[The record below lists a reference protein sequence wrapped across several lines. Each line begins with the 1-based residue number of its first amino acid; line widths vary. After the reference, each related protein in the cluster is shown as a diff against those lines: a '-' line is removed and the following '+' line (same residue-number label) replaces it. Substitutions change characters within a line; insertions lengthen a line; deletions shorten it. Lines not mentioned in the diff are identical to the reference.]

1 MNEENTNVTVPVQG
15 AEPVKKFNLGLLII
29 PAIVVVLLIVGIVA
43 RVATSTP
50 KAVFKNSINSAY
62 KDVSK
67 YLKKADK
74 LNDTFDIKEKALY
87 VKGDVK
93 LSTNVEDITDEL
105 GELKDLKVSFEG
117 GLDLKHEELL
127 GGFTVDGDKESLGG
141 TVYVTDNMAYLKT
154 TFLDEIYKME
164 LEDFDFGEILEEY
177 EEATEDIDVDPET
190 YDYLIKTVKNAI
202 VKSLDS
208 KSMEKSKG
216 TFEVDGKTVKA
227 NKVSYV
233 FTKSSTKEL
242 VNKVVDILL
251 EDDKFI
257 GKLADCTGMEKGDIK
272 DALKEI
278 KSSAK
283 DIDFD
288 KEIKL
293 NIYTKGLFNNVVG
306 MSIEY
311 SDKEYVTVFK
321 NGKTTEMIID
331 NHVKSD
337 PMKIVVTAVEGK
349 KETEVTIKMNKEKLG
364 TLTIRELSEE
374 VIDLDFNVEAAGE
387 KVKGTIYFTEKQK
400 KNVISGE
407 YKFKLSKDDEYIELS
422 GNYSLEAQDKLEG
435 FKTSDAVSIED
446 VDEEDIADKLKEVIE
461 KDDKLNAI
469 FSDLLEELE
478 PEPEPEPYYDSNSM
492 VSMYTD
498 SEFAKIFADNK
509 AKVLYIGDTYYSMYD
524 EEEADA
530 RALLD
535 NIVAAQTKY
544 KFHSYRYQYYY
555 LSDDQIKQIGETKT
569 CEQDYECDKYP
580 ALYFIKDKEVK
591 KVLRGKVSA
600 EDIEAALQE
609 IELVEQ

>member
-1 MNEENTNVTVPVQG
+1 MNEGNTNVTAPVQG
-15 AEPVKKFNLGLLII
+15 AGPVKKFNLGILII

-43 RVATSTP
+43 KVATSSP
-50 KAVFKNSINSAY
+50 KAVFTSSINSVY

-74 LNDTFDIKEKALY
+74 LNETFDIKEKALY

-127 GGFTVDGDKESLGG
+127 GGFTVDGDKESIGG
-141 TVYVTDNMAYLKT
+141 TVYVTDSMAYLKT
-154 TFLDEIYKME
+154 TFLDEIYKTE
-164 LEDFDFGEILEEY
+164 LDDFDFGEVLEEY
-177 EEATEDIDVDPET
+177 EEATKDIDVDPET
-190 YDYLIKTVKNAI
+190 YDYLVKTVKNAV
-202 VKSLDS
+202 VKSLDK

-216 TFEVDGKTVKA
+216 SFEVDGKTVKA
-227 NKVSYV
+227 TKVSYV

-242 VNKVVDILL
+242 INKVVDILL

-257 GKLADCTGMEKGDIK
+257 DKLADCTGMEKGDIK
-272 DALKEI
+272 DALKEV

-288 KEIKL
+288 KEIRL
-293 NIYTKGLFNNVVG
+293 NLYTKGLFNNVVG
-306 MSIEY
+306 MSLEY

-321 NGKTTEMIID
+321 NGKTTEMIFD
-331 NHVKSD
+331 NHDKSD
-337 PMKIVVTAVEGK
+337 QMKVVVTAVEGK

-407 YKFKLSKDDEYIELS
+407 YKFKLSKDEEYVELS
-422 GNYSLEAQDKLEG
+422 GNYSIEAQDKLEG
-435 FKTSDAVSIED
+435 FKTSDAVSFED
-446 VDEEDIADKLKEVIE
+446 ADEEAIADKLKEVIE
-461 KDDKLNAI
+461 KDEKLNVI
-469 FSDLLEELE
+469 FSDLLEELD
-478 PEPEPEPYYDSNSM
+478 PEPETYYDSNSM
-492 VSMYTD
+492 VSIYLD
-498 SEFAKIFADNK
+498 SEFTKLFADNK
-509 AKVLYIGDTYYSMYD
+509 AKVLYVGDSYYSIYD
-524 EEEADA
+524 EKEADA

-544 KFHSYRYQYYY
+544 KFHSYRYPNYY
-555 LSDDQIKQIGETKT
+555 LSDEQIQQLGETKT
-569 CEQDYECDKYP
+569 CEDDYDCDKYP

-600 EDIEAALQE
+600 EDIAAALQE
-609 IELVEQ
+609 IELAE

>member
-1 MNEENTNVTVPVQG
+1 MNEGNTNVTAPVQG
-15 AEPVKKFNLGLLII
+15 AGPVKKFNLGILII

-43 RVATSTP
+43 KIATSSP
-50 KAVFKNSINSAY
+50 KAVFTSSINSVY

-74 LNDTFDIKEKALY
+74 LNETFDIKEKALY

-127 GGFTVDGDKESLGG
+127 GGFTVDGDKESIGG
-141 TVYVTDNMAYLKT
+141 TVYVTDSMAYLKT
-154 TFLDEIYKME
+154 TFLDEIYKTE
-164 LEDFDFGEILEEY
+164 LDDFDFGEVLEEY
-177 EEATEDIDVDPET
+177 EEATKDIDVDPET
-190 YDYLIKTVKNAI
+190 YDYLVKTVKNAV
-202 VKSLDS
+202 VKSLDK

-216 TFEVDGKTVKA
+216 SFEVDGKTVKA
-227 NKVSYV
+227 TKVSYV

-242 VNKVVDILL
+242 INKVVDILL

-257 GKLADCTGMEKGDIK
+257 DKLADCTGMEKGDIK
-272 DALKEI
+272 DALKEV

-288 KEIKL
+288 KEIRL
-293 NIYTKGLFNNVVG
+293 NLYTKGLFNNVVG
-306 MSIEY
+306 MSLEY

-321 NGKTTEMIID
+321 NGKTTEMIFD
-331 NHVKSD
+331 NHDKSD
-337 PMKIVVTAVEGK
+337 QMKVVVTAVEGK

-407 YKFKLSKDDEYIELS
+407 YKFKLSKDEEYVELS
-422 GNYSLEAQDKLEG
+422 GNYSIEAQDKLEG
-435 FKTSDAVSIED
+435 FKTSDAVSFED
-446 VDEEDIADKLKEVIE
+446 ADEEAIADKLKEVIE
-461 KDDKLNAI
+461 KDEKLNVI

-478 PEPEPEPYYDSNSM
+478 PEPETYYDSNSM
-492 VSMYTD
+492 VSIYLD
-498 SEFAKIFADNK
+498 SEFTKLFADNK
-509 AKVLYIGDTYYSMYD
+509 AKVLYVGDSYYSIYD
-524 EEEADA
+524 EKEADA

-544 KFHSYRYQYYY
+544 KFHSYRYPNYY
-555 LSDDQIKQIGETKT
+555 LSDEQIQQLGETKT
-569 CEQDYECDKYP
+569 CEDDYDCDKYP

-600 EDIEAALQE
+600 EDIAAALQE
-609 IELVEQ
+609 IELAE

>member
-1 MNEENTNVTVPVQG
+1 MNEGNTNVTAPVQG
-15 AEPVKKFNLGLLII
+15 AGPVKKFNLGILII

-43 RVATSTP
+43 KVATSTP
-50 KAVFKNSINSAY
+50 KAVFTSSINSVY

-74 LNDTFDIKEKALY
+74 LNETFDIKEKALY

-93 LSTNVEDITDEL
+93 LSTNVEDITDEI

-127 GGFTVDGDKESLGG
+127 GGFTVDGDKESIGG
-141 TVYVTDNMAYLKT
+141 TVYVTDSMAYLKT
-154 TFLDEIYKME
+154 TFLDEIYKTE
-164 LEDFDFGEILEEY
+164 LDDFDLGEVLEEY
-177 EEATEDIDVDPET
+177 EEATKDIDVDPET
-190 YDYLIKTVKNAI
+190 YDYLVKTVKNAV
-202 VKSLDS
+202 VKSLDK

-216 TFEVDGKTVKA
+216 SFEVDGKTVKA
-227 NKVSYV
+227 TKVSYV

-242 VNKVVDILL
+242 INKVVDILL

-257 GKLADCTGMEKGDIK
+257 DKLADCTGMEKGDIK
-272 DALKEI
+272 DALKEV

-293 NIYTKGLFNNVVG
+293 NLYTKGLFNNVVG
-306 MSIEY
+306 MSLEY

-321 NGKTTEMIID
+321 NGKTTEMIFD

-337 PMKIVVTAVEGK
+337 QMKVVVTAVEGK

-407 YKFKLSKDDEYIELS
+407 YKFKLSRDEEYVELS
-422 GNYSLEAQDKLEG
+422 GNYSIEAQDKLEG
-435 FKTSDAVSIED
+435 FKTSDAVSFED
-446 VDEEDIADKLKEVIE
+446 ADEEAIADKLKEVIE
-461 KDDKLNAI
+461 KDEKLNAI

-492 VSMYTD
+492 VLIYLD
-498 SEFAKIFADNK
+498 SEFTKLFADNN
-509 AKVLYIGDTYYSMYD
+509 AKVLYVGDSYYSIYD
-524 EEEADA
+524 EKEADA

-544 KFHSYRYQYYY
+544 KFHSYRYPNYY
-555 LSDDQIKQIGETKT
+555 LSDEQIQQLGETKT
-569 CEQDYECDKYP
+569 CEEDYDCDKYP
-580 ALYFIKDKEVK
+580 ALYFIKGKEVK

-600 EDIEAALQE
+600 EDIAAALQE
-609 IELVEQ
+609 IELAE

>member
-1 MNEENTNVTVPVQG
+1 MNEGNTNVTAPVQG
-15 AEPVKKFNLGLLII
+15 AGPVKKFNLGILII

-43 RVATSTP
+43 KVATSTP
-50 KAVFKNSINSAY
+50 KAVFTSSINSVY

-74 LNDTFDIKEKALY
+74 LNETFDIKEKALY

-93 LSTNVEDITDEL
+93 LSTNVEDITDEI

-127 GGFTVDGDKESLGG
+127 GGFTVDGDKESIGG
-141 TVYVTDNMAYLKT
+141 TVYVTDSMAYLKT
-154 TFLDEIYKME
+154 TFLDEIYKTE
-164 LEDFDFGEILEEY
+164 LDDFDLGEVLEEY
-177 EEATEDIDVDPET
+177 EEATKDIDVDPET
-190 YDYLIKTVKNAI
+190 YDYLVKTVKNAV
-202 VKSLDS
+202 VKSLDK

-216 TFEVDGKTVKA
+216 SFEVDGKTVKA
-227 NKVSYV
+227 TKVSYV

-242 VNKVVDILL
+242 INKVVDILL

-257 GKLADCTGMEKGDIK
+257 DKLADCTGMEKGDIK
-272 DALKEI
+272 DALKEV

-293 NIYTKGLFNNVVG
+293 NLYTKGLFNNVVG
-306 MSIEY
+306 MSLEY

-321 NGKTTEMIID
+321 NGKTTEMIFD

-337 PMKIVVTAVEGK
+337 QMKVVVTAVEGK

-407 YKFKLSKDDEYIELS
+407 YKFKLSRDEEYVELS
-422 GNYSLEAQDKLEG
+422 GNYSIEAQDKLEG
-435 FKTSDAVSIED
+435 FKTSDAVSFED
-446 VDEEDIADKLKEVIE
+446 ADEEAIADKLKEVIE
-461 KDDKLNAI
+461 KDEKLNAI

-492 VSMYTD
+492 VLIYLD
-498 SEFAKIFADNK
+498 SEFTKLFADNN
-509 AKVLYIGDTYYSMYD
+509 AKVLYVGDSYYSIYD
-524 EEEADA
+524 EKEADA

-544 KFHSYRYQYYY
+544 KFHSYRYPNYY
-555 LSDDQIKQIGETKT
+555 LSDEQIQQLGETKT
-569 CEQDYECDKYP
+569 CEEDYDCDKYP

-600 EDIEAALQE
+600 EDIATALQE
-609 IELVEQ
+609 IELAE